1 METESSNTQTSL
13 GKLAITLLVTALC
26 SQALPI
32 GLLLLVGTG
41 VANAIGGGPQN
52 DVWENLGLILTLG
65 STLLLGLYLRPGWRG
80 IGIGLLGLIGEVC
93 GFLFELLVIKLLPE
107 TLFSITI
114 YESLPADSIPYLIYQ
129 GLSYVFPIVV
139 GIVAILWFAGK
150 IKSTQEWIGVGVG
163 VVVSVVICIGLAT
176 GIGISHIG
184 NTVESM
190 FYFPFLY
197 IWLSAVFFPVLLS
210 RRTDWRGLLIWIA
223 IMLIFTIV
231 IFMVNPNLGLN

>member
-1 METESSNTQTSL
+1 ML
-13 GKLAITLLVTALC
+13 IGAAI
-26 SQALPI
+26 
-32 GLLLLVGTG
+32 
-41 VANAIGGGPQN
+41 ANAIGGGPQN
-52 DVWENLGLILTLG
+52 DVIENQGLILILG

-93 GFLFELLVIKLLPE
+93 GFLLSLLVP
-107 TLFSITI
+107 SITI
-114 YESLPADSIPYLIYQ
+114 FESLPDNSIPYLIYQ
-129 GLSYVFPIVV
+129 GLSYVFPVV
-139 GIVAILWFAGK
+139 GGIVAILWFAGK
-150 IKSTQEWIGVGVG
+150 IKSTREWIGLGVG
-163 VVVSVVICIGLAT
+163 VVVGVVMCIGLAT

-184 NTVESM
+184 NTVESVR

-231 IFMVNPNLGLN
+231 IFMVNPNLDISVSPQLSVVKLPIVGPIEA